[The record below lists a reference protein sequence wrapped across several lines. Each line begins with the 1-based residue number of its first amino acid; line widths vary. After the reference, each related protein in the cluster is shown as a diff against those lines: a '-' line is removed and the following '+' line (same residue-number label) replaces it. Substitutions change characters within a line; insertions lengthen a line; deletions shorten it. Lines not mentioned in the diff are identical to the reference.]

1 MYKSYYFS
9 YLKYL
14 PSSIANVTDNLS
26 ADGAGEVASW
36 APKLDLEDFLR
47 LGTVMFAADPATL
60 VMAPILLSIL
70 NIPPFLS
77 SLTL

>member
-1 MYKSYYFS
+1 M
-9 YLKYL
+9 KYL

-47 LGTVMFAADPATL
+47 LDTVLLAAEPVTL
-60 VMAPILLSIL
+60 VTAPILLSIL

-77 SLTL
+77 SFKLYNK